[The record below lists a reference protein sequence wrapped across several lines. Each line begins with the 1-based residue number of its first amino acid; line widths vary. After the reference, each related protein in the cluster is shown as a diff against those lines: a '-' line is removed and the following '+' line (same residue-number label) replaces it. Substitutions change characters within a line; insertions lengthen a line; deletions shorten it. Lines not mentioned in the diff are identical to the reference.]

1 MNFIF
6 IPKGRLGNAI
16 FRYLGCSI
24 LCIRYNGEYSTD
36 IKNINSIINDK
47 IFIYIINNSNIELN
61 DGNYLMTDYYQHDT
75 VYKNYKNLIID
86 FINKNNHI
94 VITDGINAGDGNKQ
108 KFYMK
113 DILNTP
119 PNFNKIYDVVFHIRL
134 GDFVKLDFAISLE
147 NLLALIQNIEINN
160 YSKIAIVCDKCNTE
174 YEKNFINTIKEK
186 IYEKFNKSIV
196 IESNDILTDYYI
208 MKNSKI
214 LICSNSTLSWAAAFF
229 SKTIE
234 KCYMPKHNTKIQNDF
249 CTCYYPIDNTELYE
263 I

>member
-1 MNFIF
+1 MKFIF

-24 LCIRYNGEYSTD
+24 LCIKYNGEYSTD
-36 IKNINSIINDK
+36 INNINCIINDK
-47 IFIYIINNSNIELN
+47 IFIDITNNSNIKLN
-61 DGNYLMTDYYQHDT
+61 DGNYLLSDYYQHDNI
-75 VYKNYKNLIID
+75 YKIYKTKIIN
-86 FINKNNHI
+86 FINNHNHI

-108 KFYMK
+108 YFYMK

-134 GDFVKLDFAISLE
+134 GDFLKLGLDISLE
-147 NLLALIQNIEINN
+147 KLLALIQNIEINN
-160 YSKIAIVCDKCNTE
+160 YSKIAVVCDKCNTE
-174 YEKNFINTIKEK
+174 YEKNFRNTIKEK

-214 LICSNSTLSWAAAFF
+214 LICSNSTLSWCASYF
-229 SKTIE
+229 SNKIE
-234 KCYMPKHNTKIQNDF
+234 KCYMPKHYTAITNEYCD
-249 CTCYYPIDNTELYE
+249 CYYPIDNTELYN